1 MSWLLI
7 ALLDA
12 LVVGAFCTAA
22 WKLIQRR
29 RPPTE
34 REQLEQRFEHQLSHD
49 DLTKL
54 PNRGLFRDRLERA
67 LARSVRRRQSCAVL
81 SIDIDRFKLVTDGL
95 GPAARDSVLREVATR
110 LDSVIRPEDSVAR
123 TGGDEFMVLLEAV
136 AAPGDAT
143 AVADGAAAPVRP
155 PVKTGGSEV
164 FVSASVGIALG
175 RGGRDRSEDVMQ
187 NAEVAVHRA

>member
-1 MSWLLI
+1 MSWLLV
-7 ALLDA
+7 AALDA
-12 LVVGAFCTAA
+12 LIVGAFCAA
-22 WKLIQRR
+22 VWVFAR

-34 REQLEQRFEHQLSHD
+34 HEQLEQHFEHQLLHD

-95 GPAARDSVLREVATR
+95 GPAAGDTGLREAATR

-143 AVADGAAAPVRP
+143 AVADRVAEALGP
-155 PVKTGGSEV
+155 PVKT
-164 FVSASVGIALG
+164 
-175 RGGRDRSEDVMQ
+175 
-187 NAEVAVHRA
+187 